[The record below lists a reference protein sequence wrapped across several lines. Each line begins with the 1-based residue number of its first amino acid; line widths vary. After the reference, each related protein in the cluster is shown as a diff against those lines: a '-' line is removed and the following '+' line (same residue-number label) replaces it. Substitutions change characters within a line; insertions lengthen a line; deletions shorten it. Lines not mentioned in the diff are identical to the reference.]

1 MANWVKAFA
10 AKHDHLSWISST
22 HMMEGENRCSWLV
35 LAFMCAFQTNK
46 QTVELNQNEVNCS
59 MRQYDLEERILDRP
73 RSVLILHLFLAVG
86 TRSSH
91 CASFPCKARWSSCP
105 L

>member
-10 AKHDHLSWISST
+10 AKHDHLSWVSST

-35 LAFMCAFQTNK
+35 PASMCAFQTNK

-59 MRQYDLEERILDRP
+59 MRQYDLERKNIGQAKVCTDP
-73 RSVLILHLFLAVG
+73 SSVPG
-86 TRSSH
+86 
-91 CASFPCKARWSSCP
+91 CGNP
-105 L
+105 LKSLCFISL